1 LVSFTRLRH
10 GTALGNALMIL
21 TLTLNTA
28 IDHILHIPALKLG
41 ETIRSSKSYLAMGG
55 KGTDASYILGT
66 LGIANI
72 AMGFKAG
79 IFGAKMESMLRA
91 RHVIPDFV
99 EVDGETRVSTL
110 IIEDGGGQSTFTTDT
125 LEISS
130 LQIDEL
136 IERFDT
142 HLKQVGCVIFGGTPP
157 QGLPQEVFVDLI
169 RRTRVRSIPVV
180 LDASGPALKAGVAAG
195 PTIIKPNLRELEQ
208 LTGRELPTF
217 DDILR
222 ATRSIMEAHGCSVL
236 ATLGE
241 DGALAIVGE
250 KAYRINPLHNEVKN
264 TAGAGDAIL
273 AGLAYALDNS
283 YPIEEG
289 LRLGFAAAAAVMMTP
304 QTAEC
309 NPQDVERLKS
319 QVELTPIP
327 L

>member
-1 LVSFTRLRH
+1 
-10 GTALGNALMIL
+10 MIL

-28 IDHILHIPALKLG
+28 IDHILHIPAFELG
-41 ETIRSSKSYLAMGG
+41 ETIRSSRSYLAMGG

-66 LGIANI
+66 LGIPNI

-99 EVDGETRVSTL
+99 EVDGETRISTL

-125 LEISS
+125 LDIASP
-130 LQIDEL
+130 QIVEL

-142 HLKQVGCVIFGGTPP
+142 HLEQIGCVIFGGTPP
-157 QGLPQEVFVDLI
+157 KGFPQEVFVDLI
-169 RRTRVRSIPVV
+169 RRTRSRSIPVV

-195 PTIIKPNLRELEQ
+195 PTVIKPNLRELEQ
-208 LTGRELPTF
+208 LAGRELITF

-222 ATRSIMEAHGCSVL
+222 STRSIMETHGCSVL
-236 ATLGE
+236 TTLGE
-241 DGALAIVGE
+241 EGAIAFFPE
-250 KAYRINPLHNEVKN
+250 KAYRINPLRIEVKN
-264 TAGAGDAIL
+264 SAGAGDAIL
-273 AGLAYALDNS
+273 AGLAYALDNRF
-283 YPIEEG
+283 PIEEG

-309 NPQDVERLKS
+309 IPQDVERLKS
-319 QVELTPIP
+319 QIELTPIP